1 VRAGRD
7 AVDQTEENV
16 NLSLGVFDVFAYSV
30 PGSLYLTLLLYV
42 LDRLSWVDLAQV
54 GDLDSTVLI
63 VGGIVA
69 SYLLGHLT
77 YAPRRFLGR
86 HLPRWL
92 GPGPGARREFL
103 DRFPAARSK
112 AFVQTSPALVFAAI
126 EVKAPDSAVEI
137 SRLRASGIAVRNA
150 GIAFLLATAVAVVEL
165 VVGPERGFAAFCVG
179 AFAAGF
185 VGATRAGHELSRWA
199 ALKTLEVAFWLP
211 DIEATLA
218 AMSPAP
224 VPPAQPQP
232 ASPAPPAPPA

>member
-42 LDRLSWVDLAQV
+42 LDRLSWVDLTQV
-54 GDLDSTVLI
+54 GDLNSTVLI

-86 HLPRWL
+86 HLPEWL
-92 GPGPGARREFL
+92 SPRGDARREFL

-112 AFVQTSPALVFAAI
+112 AFVQADPALVFAAI
-126 EVKAPDSAVEI
+126 EVKAADSAVEI

-150 GIAFLLATAVAVVEL
+150 GIAFLLAAAVAVTEL
-165 VVGPERGFAAFCVG
+165 IAGPERGLAAFCAG
-179 AFAAGF
+179 AFLAGF

-218 AMSPAP
+218 AMPP
-224 VPPAQPQP
+224 VPSPQP
-232 ASPAPPAPPA
+232 APAPPSPPAPPA